1 MTEEQLKKSL
11 KELESVKL
19 PNSNFLWQEQYSPKE
34 LMELDVVMDSIN
46 PELLLLEDYV
56 FETRN
61 KYTQKLED
69 LEEFKITF

>member
-19 PNSNFLWQEQYSPKE
+19 PNSNLLWQEQYSPKE

-61 KYTQKLED
+61 KYTQQLED

>member
-19 PNSNFLWQEQYSPKE
+19 PNCNFLWQEQYSPKE

-61 KYTQKLED
+61 KYTQQLED